1 MGRNPLL
8 LLPPPPLAAPDR
20 WLVLLPGVQVGC
32 CTVGGRLRGGGVES
46 GRWSLRS
53 LSGSDGAPDGAPV
66 DASGVAPQPRLSAAG
81 APLLLLLLLP
91 LRPAHAGPKL
101 PLGGVAVAALLGVVE
116 ADGGE
121 ERTRGREAAEDAEW
135 GDTCCA
141 IMLP

>member
-1 MGRNPLL
+1 
-8 LLPPPPLAAPDR
+8 
-20 WLVLLPGVQVGC
+20 VGC

-66 DASGVAPQPRLSAAG
+66 DASGVAPQPRLSTAT
-81 APLLLLLLLP
+81 PLLLLLLLLLP

-121 ERTRGREAAEDAEW
+121 ERTRGREAAEDAEC